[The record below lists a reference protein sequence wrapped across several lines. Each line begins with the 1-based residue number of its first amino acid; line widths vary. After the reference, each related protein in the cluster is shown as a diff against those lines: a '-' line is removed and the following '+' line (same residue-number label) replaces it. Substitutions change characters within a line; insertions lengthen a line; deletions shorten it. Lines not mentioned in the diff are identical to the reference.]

1 MARHAHVTALAAM
14 LCASLIWGTTFAV
27 VHRALDEISVFHLLA
42 LRFLLGTLMLA
53 PWLVRG
59 LHQRDLWPHGLR
71 LGAVLFVAFALQT
84 GGLRWTSPSRA
95 AFLTALSVVLV
106 PFFARFWLGHRLR
119 GTALTGSALALAGL
133 WVLYRPGLAA
143 GAGFGVGDA
152 LSLGCAVAFAA
163 HVLVVDR
170 AARRGPARPL
180 AALQFGVVALLAAPS
195 LALDPPAL
203 SELSGDA
210 LLAVLVTGLLATA
223 LAFTLQLHAQRTLAA
238 AEVAV
243 LLALEPVF
251 ASLFSIAVGTEPWS
265 AATALGGLL
274 IVTGTIVV
282 RPRRRASVIAA
293 PPAH

>member
-1 MARHAHVTALAAM
+1 MLRNAHTAALAAM

-27 VHRALDEISVFHLLA
+27 VHRALDTIPVFHLLA
-42 LRFLLGTLMLA
+42 FRFLLGSLA
-53 PWLVRG
+53 LGPWLLRG
-59 LHQRDLWPHGLR
+59 LRDRTLWSHGLR
-71 LGAVLFVAFALQT
+71 LGAVLFLAFALQT
-84 GGLRWTSPSRA
+84 GGLAWTTPSRA

-106 PFFARFWLGHRLR
+106 PFFARFWLGQALR
-119 GTALTGSALALAGL
+119 PLALAGSALATGGL

-143 GAGFGVGDA
+143 AGGFGRGDL

-170 AARRGPARPL
+170 AARSGPPRPL
-180 AALQFGVVALLAAPS
+180 AALQFAVVALLAAPS
-195 LALDPPAL
+195 LLLDPPRIGEVTGAP
-203 SELSGDA
+203 
-210 LLAVLVTGLLATA
+210 LLAIAVTGLLATA

-251 ASLFSIAVGTEPWS
+251 AALFSVAVGAEVWS
-265 AATALGGLL
+265 AATALGGFL
-274 IVTGTIVV
+274 IVAGTVVVQLRPTG
-282 RPRRRASVIAA
+282 RSVAP